1 MGRIQRR
8 HSGADGFR
16 PHALTL
22 AQNST
27 AVGRE
32 AEHAACEFLQAH
44 GLTLLERNFRVSGGE
59 IDLVMSDGAVVV
71 FVEVRARQHD
81 GFMHPAESI
90 TARKR
95 RRLVHAGTRYLQR
108 TGGLHTTRS
117 RFDVVCIFGAGAGR
131 KLEWIK
137 RAFEA

>member
-1 MGRIQRR
+1 MT
-8 HSGADGFR
+8 
-16 PHALTL
+16 P
-22 AQNST
+22 AQNKT
-27 AVGRE
+27 VVGRE

-44 GLTLLERNFRVSGGE
+44 GLKLLERNFRVSGGE

-71 FVEVRARQHD
+71 FVEVRARQHGD
-81 GFMHPAESI
+81 FMHPAESI

-95 RRLVHAGTRYLQR
+95 RRLINAGTRYLQR

-117 RFDVVCIFGAGAGR
+117 RFDVICILGAGAER

-137 RAFEA
+137 GAFEA

>member
-1 MGRIQRR
+1 MI
-8 HSGADGFR
+8 A
-16 PHALTL
+16 
-22 AQNST
+22 T
-27 AVGRE
+27 ASRTHIGRE
-32 AEHAACEFLQAH
+32 AEQSACEFLQAQ
-44 GLTLLERNFRVSGGE
+44 GLTLLEHNFRVRGGE
-59 IDLVMSDGAVVV
+59 IDLIMSDGAVVV

-95 RRLVHAGTRYLQR
+95 QRLIHAGTRYLQR
-108 TGGLHTTRS
+108 TGGLHTTRA
-117 RFDVVCIFGAGAGR
+117 RFDVVCITGAGAGR